1 VNLYDRYLMPVLID
15 ACCGMKAVQRER
27 AKLLPLAKGRILEI
41 GIGTGRNLPFYARE
55 QVEQLI
61 GLDPAEQM
69 NAKAQRRADAAGLKV
84 ELMGLSAETIPVE
97 DASFD
102 TVVCTFTLCTIPD
115 PDAALQ
121 EMKRVLKPDG
131 RLLFCE
137 HGLAPEEDL
146 GVRNWQQRLTPYW
159 KPIAGGC
166 HLNRAVRPMLE
177 RAGFVIDEFTA
188 SYLTGPRPLTYVS
201 RGVARPGT

>member
-1 VNLYDRYLMPVLID
+1 MNLYDRYLMPVLID

-27 AKLLPLAKGRILEI
+27 ARLLPLAHGRILEI

-69 NAKAQRRADAAGLKV
+69 NSKAERRAREAGLTV
-84 ELMGLSAETIPVE
+84 ELMTLSAETIPAA

-115 PDAALQ
+115 ADAALR
-121 EMKRVLKPDG
+121 EMKRVLKPGG

-137 HGLAPEEDL
+137 HGLAPDDS
-146 GVRNWQQRLTPYW
+146 VQRWQHRLTPWW

-166 HLNRAVRPMLE
+166 HLNRDVRPMLE
-177 RAGFVIDEFTA
+177 RAGFAIEQFEA
-188 SYLTGPRPLTYVS
+188 SYLQGPRPLTYVS
-201 RGVARPGT
+201 RGVARAA